1 LYLSFAL
8 LVHEALVAD
17 VGKEKS
23 LVDDDVG
30 GVLVRGGLGGGL
42 VGVPLS
48 HNMCLTA
55 LLLLHLLLS
64 LVPVPII
71 VTSIWTFCNIV
82 IGLTT
87 LIANPLGMGFVLLP
101 LPLLE
106 DLSEALDG

>member
-17 VGKEKS
+17 IGKEKS

-30 GVLVRGGLGGGL
+30 GVLVKGVGGGL

-48 HNMCLTA
+48 HNMCLAA
-55 LLLLHLLLS
+55 LLRLHLLFS
-64 LVPVPII
+64 LVLVPII
-71 VTSIWTFCNIV
+71 ATSIWTFCNIV
-82 IGLTT
+82 TGLTT
-87 LIANPLGMGFVLLP
+87 PIANPLGMGFVLLL

-106 DLSEALDG
+106 DLSEALDD